1 MFVSG
6 RKDEFLIFVFEEIK
20 TSFREVQPSK
30 APLFEFINHLEIFF
44 DKYLFN

>member
-1 MFVSG
+1 MFVSSG
-6 RKDEFLIFVFEEIK
+6 KDEFLISVFEEIN

-30 APLFEFINHLEIFF
+30 APLFEFINNLEIFF